1 MQTANYLTA
10 VFAFLSTVILG
21 LIGWGLRS
29 QIQVLRSEMHL
40 ALSNSEI
47 RFFQLVNGTYV
58 RKEMLDLRLAQ
69 CPVCQLQRLE
79 RVEKA
84 A

>member
-1 MQTANYLTA
+1 MQAVNYITAA
-10 VFAFLSTVILG
+10 FAFLSTVILG
-21 LIGWGLRS
+21 LIGWGLRA
-29 QIQVLRSEMHL
+29 QIELLRSEMHL

-58 RKEMLDLRLAQ
+58 RKEMLELRLVH
-69 CPVCQLQRLE
+69 CKECQGQRLGD
-79 RVEKA
+79 VEKA

>member
-1 MQTANYLTA
+1 MQVANYITA
-10 VFAFLSTVILG
+10 GFAFLSTVILG
-21 LIGWGLRS
+21 LIGWGLRA
-29 QIQVLRSEMHL
+29 QIDLLRSEFHL
-40 ALSNSEI
+40 ALSNSEV

-58 RKEMLDLRLAQ
+58 RKEMMDLRLAH
-69 CPVCQLQRLE
+69 CPICQAQRME